1 MPRGALLVLEGCDRA
16 GKSTQVKKL
25 VQALNDMGIPAEER
39 RFPDRSTTIGTVI
52 DQFLSN
58 KNDFPPETIHLLFS
72 ANRWECVA
80 HMKKAL
86 EAGTTLVV
94 DRYAASGAAYAAV
107 STQRNL
113 SWCKEPDR
121 GLPAPDFVGFL
132 AIDDNVL
139 TTRGGWANERFEKR
153 EFQQKVAEN
162 FLKLKEDTWKII
174 QANQKVEDV
183 HNELLKEAL
192 KIIKNVQGQPIKE
205 LYEL

>member
-1 MPRGALLVLEGCDRA
+1 MSRGALLVLEGCDRA

-25 VQALNDMGIPAEER
+25 VQALNDLGIPAQER

-58 KNDFPPETIHLLFS
+58 KNDLPPETVHLLFS

-80 HMKKAL
+80 HMQKTL

-107 STQRNL
+107 STKKDL
-113 SWCKEPDR
+113 FWCKEPDR

-132 AIDDNVL
+132 TIDNNVL
-139 TTRGGWANERFEKR
+139 ATRGGWANERFEKQ
-153 EFQQKVAEN
+153 EFQKIVAEN
-162 FLKLKEDTWKII
+162 FLKLKEDTWKVI
-174 QANQKVEDV
+174 QADQEVDVV
-183 HNELLKEAL
+183 HNQILKEAL
-192 KIIKNVQGQPIKE
+192 RVIKDVEGQPIKK
-205 LYEL
+205 LYE